1 MTARVAGKRD
11 AFPSTQRTWLAD
23 RLQEGDAGLAHAR
36 RHVMDVY
43 AHPLGVYYK
52 GSSFR
57 WLGEPDDMVRGYFA
71 DRLSREEYLE
81 KWMHSGRQLRFWLIV
96 GFKHYLLESARAKAK
111 AERASLGQLESE
123 TSGDAGPEEAFHR
136 ESARAIASEAFR
148 LASSA
153 CSEAGQGEHWDVF
166 MRHHLEGRGY
176 AAVAAEMGMTPERAA
191 VMARTA
197 SNKYRAALR
206 ELVAWPG
213 ASRDEVDDEIQS
225 LLEAIG

>member
-1 MTARVAGKRD
+1 MTARLAGRKD

-23 RLQEGDAGLAHAR
+23 RLMEGDAGLAHAR

-43 AHPLGVYYK
+43 AHPLSVYFK

-57 WLGEPDDMVRGYFA
+57 WLGEPDDLVRGYFA

-81 KWMHSGRQLRFWLIV
+81 KWVNSGRQLRFWLIV
-96 GFKHYLLESARAKAK
+96 GFKHYLLESARAKAR

-123 TSGDAGPEEAFHR
+123 VSGDSGPEDAFHR
-136 ESARAIASEAFR
+136 ESARAIAGEAIR
-148 LASSA
+148 IASDA
-153 CSEAGQGEHWDVF
+153 CLQSGQSEHWIVF

-176 AAVAAEMGMTPERAA
+176 GEIAQELGMTPERAA

-197 SNKYRAALR
+197 ANKYRAALR

-213 ASRDEVDDEIQS
+213 ATKEEVDDEIQS